1 MKNAVS
7 TGISAASEKLIRI
20 LAFTMTLSS
29 MGATLFNIVLPDIKE
44 EFGLSVAQVSWVTT
58 IYGLIYAIGSV
69 IYGKLADAFP
79 LKKLLTFG
87 FILFCLGSLIGLS
100 AQAYWMV
107 LLGRTLQSAG
117 ASVVPAAAMIIPVRY
132 FPAER
137 RGYALGITATGLAIG
152 GVLGPVVSAL
162 LVSVVDWRWLF
173 CLPML
178 MLVTLPFYRKYLS
191 DEPLQSVQVDWLGG
205 GLLAGTV
212 TLLLLAVTYGGWE
225 LYVGSFIGFL
235 LFVWRIVRAR
245 QPFVNP
251 RLFRN
256 VSYSFG
262 LVLSAMV
269 MGIGYAL
276 PFLTPQLL
284 AEVNRLPAVWI
295 GFAMV
300 PGAAASAILG
310 RKGGKLA
317 DAKGNAFVFY
327 LASSLLIS
335 CFLLYSGGSG
345 APAGWVAAI
354 LILGNVGQM
363 FMQLALSNTI
373 SRTLPKEL
381 TGVGMGM
388 LSMLS
393 FLSGTVAISLYGKAV
408 DFGATSHWNPLN
420 PFEGSAVYSNVALVL
435 ALLHIGILLSYRYYA
450 QQFGSATKSLL
461 SDRTSL
467 AKPE

>member
-7 TGISAASEKLIRI
+7 NGISAANEKLIRI

-29 MGATLFNIVLPDIKE
+29 MSAMLFNIVLPDIKK
-44 EFGLSVAQVSWVTT
+44 EFGLTVTQVSWVTT
-58 IYGLIYAIGSV
+58 IYGLIYAIGAV
-69 IYGKLADAFP
+69 IYGKLADAWP

-87 FILFCLGSLIGLS
+87 FVLFCIGSLIGLS

-137 RGYALGITATGLAIG
+137 RGYALGITATGLALG

-173 CLPML
+173 GVPML

-191 DEPLQSVQVDWLGG
+191 DEPLQSVQIDWLGG
-205 GLLAGTV
+205 SLLAGTV
-212 TLLLLAVTYGGWE
+212 ILLLLGVTYDGWA
-225 LYVGSFIGFL
+225 LYAGSLIGLL
-235 LFVWRIVRAR
+235 LFVWRILRAR

-251 RLFRN
+251 WLFRN
-256 VSYSFG
+256 RSYSFG
-262 LVLSAMV
+262 LLLSVLV

-284 AEVNRLPAVWI
+284 AEVNQLPAGWI

-327 LASSLLIS
+327 LASSLLIG
-335 CFLLYSGGSG
+335 CFLLYSGLSG
-345 APAGWVAAI
+345 APAGWIAAI

-373 SRTLPKEL
+373 SRTLPKDH

-388 LSMLS
+388 LSMLN
-393 FLSGTVAISLYGKAV
+393 FLSGTVAVTLYGKAV
-408 DFGATSHWNPLN
+408 DLGATVHWNPLN
-420 PFEGSAVYSNVALVL
+420 PFEGAAVYSNVALVL
-435 ALLHIGILLSYRYYA
+435 VLLHIGILLSYRYYA
-450 QQFGSATKSLL
+450 RQFGGATKSLL
-461 SDRTSL
+461 GDKTRL
-467 AKPE
+467 AKLE

>member
-7 TGISAASEKLIRI
+7 TGTSAASEKLIHI

-29 MGATLFNIVLPDIKE
+29 MGATLFNIVLPDMKE
-44 EFGLSVAQVSWVTT
+44 EFGLSVTQVSWVTT
-58 IYGLIYAIGSV
+58 IYGLIYAIGAV
-69 IYGKLADAFP
+69 IYGKLADAFS

-87 FILFCLGSLIGLS
+87 FLLFCVGSLIGLS

-132 FPAER
+132 FPAGR

-173 CLPML
+173 CVPML

-191 DEPLQSVQVDWLGG
+191 DEPLQSVQIDWLGG

-212 TLLLLAVTYGGWE
+212 TLLLLGVTYGGWE
-225 LYVGSFIGFL
+225 LYLGSFIGFL
-235 LFVWRIVRAR
+235 LFVWRILRAQ

-256 VSYSFG
+256 KSYSFG
-262 LVLSAMV
+262 LLLSVLV

-284 AEVNRLPAVWI
+284 AEVNRLPAGWI

-310 RKGGKLA
+310 RKGGRLA
-317 DAKGNAFVFY
+317 DTKGNAFVFY

-335 CFLLYSGGSG
+335 CFLLYSGVSG
-345 APAGWVAAI
+345 ASAGWVAAI

-373 SRTLPKEL
+373 SRTLPKEQ

-435 ALLHIGILLSYRYYA
+435 ALLHIGILLFYRYYA
-450 QQFGSATKSLL
+450 RQFGGATKSLL
-461 SDRTSL
+461 SDGIRV
-467 AKPE
+467 AKHE